1 MLPQIQIAAHNTE
14 LTPTLRTYINSKFER
29 ISKHATR
36 ATSIHVTL
44 NVEKLQQIAKA
55 KLHIPHAEIYAE
67 ATSEDMYKTID
78 LLIDKIV
85 KQLDKHRE
93 KHE

>member
-1 MLPQIQIAAHNTE
+1 MLPQIQITAHNTE
-14 LTPTLRTYINSKFER
+14 ITATLRDYINNKFAK
-29 ISKHATR
+29 IAKHTER
-36 ATSIHVTL
+36 ATSIHITL

-55 KLHIPHAEIYAE
+55 KLHIPHVEIYAD

-85 KQLDKHRE
+85 KQIDKHRE
-93 KHE
+93 RNG

>member
-1 MLPQIQIAAHNTE
+1 MLPQIQITAHNTE
-14 LTPTLRTYINSKFER
+14 ITATLRDYINSKFER
-29 ISKHATR
+29 VAKHAER
-36 ATSIHVTL
+36 ATSIHITL

-55 KLHIPHAEIYAE
+55 KLHIPHAEVYAD

-78 LLIDKIV
+78 LLIDKII

-93 KHE
+93 KNG